1 MKFSIK
7 SHYLQMDIVAVDL
20 DKIDL
25 DKDINFGEDDPD
37 TIILVRLLVW
47 WGSFEKIYIY
57 IYICK
62 ELMSVAWHPKRW

>member
-47 WGSFEKIYIY
+47 WGSFEKKIYIY
-57 IYICK
+57 IYAK
-62 ELMSVAWHPKRW
+62 N

>member
-1 MKFSIK
+1 MIRYSLRMINSFLMKVLIK

-25 DKDINFGEDDPD
+25 DEDINFGEDDPD

-47 WGSFEKIYIY
+47 
-57 IYICK
+57 
-62 ELMSVAWHPKRW
+62 